1 MKPTIV
7 KKIEYVKSR
16 ILTMYPIYF
25 VTIVLG
31 LSNLPFVCRPS
42 TFKETFNWVAQA
54 KDLNLHGDESPLFCE
69 GTPAIPGSYWGNLFT
84 TVLVSLLGLAV
95 TPLWT
100 ISWFVGYC
108 FWFNSLF
115 WQCLVIFPL
124 TYNKLFNIRN
134 KACHLAKIIAGL
146 LFLIYLIVLVSYWVV
161 IINVQDIDCNTPL
174 ANVWIL
180 HFLLLGPFWMLYFV
194 MGICLAFIYDALKP
208 ADSSKRKRWGLV
220 AGICTLVVNG
230 INIFTVI
237 QGDSGDVN
245 NEVIFRLWYSLRTCL
260 LCPLTT
266 LWVFALSTGGGF
278 TAKALRG
285 KFVVEYLSP
294 NAYSSILYHQIVAEY
309 YFLVTRGEYWNYWS
323 YRQKFYWFSPKPCP
337 IEWYEFPLVIGL
349 TISFSLFVR
358 SFILPI
364 FIKLKKVCFTKRKR
378 KRNEEI

>member
-1 MKPTIV
+1 M
-7 KKIEYVKSR
+7 
-16 ILTMYPIYF
+16 
-25 VTIVLG
+25 
-31 LSNLPFVCRPS
+31 
-42 TFKETFNWVAQA
+42 
-54 KDLNLHGDESPLFCE
+54 
-69 GTPAIPGSYWGNLFT
+69 
-84 TVLVSLLGLAV
+84 
-95 TPLWT
+95 
-100 ISWFVGYC
+100 
-108 FWFNSLF
+108 
-115 WQCLVIFPL
+115 
-124 TYNKLFNIRN
+124 IR
-134 KACHLAKIIAGL
+134 
-146 LFLIYLIVLVSYWVV
+146 
-161 IINVQDIDCNTPL
+161 
-174 ANVWIL
+174 
-180 HFLLLGPFWMLYFV
+180 
-194 MGICLAFIYDALKP
+194 
-208 ADSSKRKRWGLV
+208 
-220 AGICTLVVNG
+220 

-237 QGDSGDVN
+237 QDSGDVN
-245 NEVIFRLWYSLRTCL
+245 NEVIFRLWYSLRACL